1 MFDTIY
7 NDIYHIKDK
16 IKLPICLV
24 GDMNSRTGNLND
36 ILTFEREV
44 INYSETNEFAQDFFE
59 ISFFEGNDRINQ
71 KRVNKD
77 KTVNSNGKKLI
88 KLCKENNMIIVN
100 GRTGSDR
107 EIGELTF
114 NSKKGSS
121 TIDYCVASPDFFP
134 HIQDFHVD
142 ILDKN
147 LSDKH
152 SPIILTLE
160 TKHMEN
166 LKTQSES
173 TQNSDIEYERI
184 SSKWDDN
191 KKLEFQSNFDQDKI
205 YDFLQILETIDTK
218 NTGQTEINNLVKEIS
233 NISVN
238 AGIKTNISK
247 KIQAK

>member
-16 IKLPICLV
+16 LKLPICLV

-44 INYSETNEFAQDFFE
+44 INFSETNEFAQDFFE
-59 ISFFEGNDRINQ
+59 ISLFEGNDRINK

-100 GRTGSDR
+100 GRTGSDK
-107 EIGELTF
+107 EIGDLTF

-166 LKTQSES
+166 LKAQSS
-173 TQNSDIEYERI
+173 LLYC
-184 SSKWDDN
+184 
-191 KKLEFQSNFDQDKI
+191 
-205 YDFLQILETIDTK
+205 FLFYC
-218 NTGQTEINNLVKEIS
+218 
-233 NISVN
+233 
-238 AGIKTNISK
+238 
-247 KIQAK
+247 